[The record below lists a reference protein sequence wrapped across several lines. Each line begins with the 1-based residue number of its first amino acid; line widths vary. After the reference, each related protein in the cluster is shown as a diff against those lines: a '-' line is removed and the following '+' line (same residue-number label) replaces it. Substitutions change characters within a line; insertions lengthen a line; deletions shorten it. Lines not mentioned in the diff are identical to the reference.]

1 MYDVILFGGTYEG
14 HKIADFL
21 SDKNVSY
28 IVCVATE
35 YGGEV
40 LSNKNVR
47 VGRMTADEMRAFF
60 SENSAKIIVDATH
73 PYADKVTEN
82 IKAACTC
89 RYIRVAREGVDTVG
103 THFKDMS
110 AAAEYL
116 RKTEGNI
123 LLTTGS
129 KEIALFSA
137 LTDRMYARVL
147 PSAEAIEAC
156 RSAGLQMKNIICM
169 QGPFSKKFNIALIRE
184 LDVKYLVT
192 KNGGKSGGFTEKI
205 EAARETGT
213 ECIIIDRPLNEEGV
227 SVEDAEKLILEW
239 L

>member
-21 SDKNVSY
+21 SDKGVNYV
-28 IVCVATE
+28 VCVATE

-40 LSNKNVR
+40 LNNKNVR

-60 SENSAKIIVDATH
+60 AESNAKIIVDATH

-82 IKAACTC
+82 IKSACTC
-89 RYIRVAREGVDTVG
+89 RYIRVARGDINTVG
-103 THFKDMS
+103 AHFKDAS

-116 RKTEGNI
+116 RGTEGNI

-129 KEIALFSA
+129 KEIVLFSA
-137 LTDRMYARVL
+137 LADRVYARVL
-147 PSAEAIEAC
+147 PTAEAIMAC
-156 RSAGLQMKNIICM
+156 RNAGLEMKNIICM
-169 QGPFSKKFNIALIRE
+169 QGPFSKEFNIALINE
-184 LDVKYLVT
+184 LDIKYLVT
-192 KNGGKSGGFTEKI
+192 KSGGGCGGFIEKF
-205 EAARETGT
+205 EAARETGA
-213 ECIIIDRPLNEEGV
+213 ECVIIDRPVKEDGV
-227 SVEDAEKLILEW
+227 SVEEAEKLILEW

>member
-21 SDKNVSY
+21 FDKNVNY

-73 PYADKVTEN
+73 PYADKVTES

-89 RYIRVAREGVDTVG
+89 RYIRVVREDINTNG

-116 RKTEGNI
+116 RKAGGNI

-137 LTDRMYARVL
+137 LADRVYARVL

-169 QGPFSKKFNIALIRE
+169 QGPFSKEFNIALIRE
-184 LDVKYLVT
+184 LHIKHLVT

-205 EAARETGT
+205 EAAREAGA
-213 ECIIIDRPLNEEGV
+213 ECIIIDRPLNEDGV
-227 SVEDAEKLILEW
+227 LVEEAEKLILEW

>member
-1 MYDVILFGGTYEG
+1 MCDVILFGGTYEG

-21 SDKNVSY
+21 SDRNVNY

-47 VGRMTADEMRAFF
+47 VGRMTSDEMRAFF
-60 SENSAKIIVDATH
+60 AESDAKIIVDATH
-73 PYADKVTEN
+73 PYANKVTEN
-82 IKAACTC
+82 IRSACGC
-89 RYIRVAREGVDTVG
+89 RYIRVVREDINTDGE
-103 THFKDMS
+103 HFKDAA

-116 RKTEGNI
+116 RGTEGNI

-137 LTDRMYARVL
+137 AADRVYARVL
-147 PSAEAIEAC
+147 PSAEAIAAC
-156 RSAGLQMKNIICM
+156 KSAGLAMKNIICM
-169 QGPFSKKFNIALIRE
+169 QGPFSKELNIALIRE
-184 LDVKYLVT
+184 LDIKYLVT
-192 KNGGKSGGFTEKI
+192 KNGGESGGFTEKI
-205 EAARETGT
+205 EAARETGA
-213 ECIIIDRPLNEEGV
+213 ECIVIDRPIKEDGV
-227 SVEDAEKLILEW
+227 SVEEAEKLILEW